1 MECNLDLTKCA
12 LLKMKR
18 ENQVH
23 CEYIDLQDGVLI
35 EEVDEK
41 YTSI

>member
-1 MECNLDLTKCA
+1 
-12 LLKMKR
+12 MKR

-23 CEYIDLQDGVLI
+23 CEYIDLWDGVLI
-35 EEVDEK
+35 EVDEK

>member
-1 MECNLDLTKCA
+1 
-12 LLKMKR
+12 MKR

-23 CEYIDLQDGVLI
+23 CEYIDLWDDELI
-35 EEVDEK
+35 EVDEK

>member
-1 MECNLDLTKCA
+1 
-12 LLKMKR
+12 MKR